1 MTVSPEELDMLE
13 ETDPIEAFNLMIR
26 SCALLSKT
34 TEGSSN
40 TSISNPSETSK
51 ENLLMEIRTKVLEV
65 DLFQAIKQDTGVIL
79 EIKGLL
85 RKLSKTSFGSKFQE
99 LSNKLESLMD
109 DIDMS
114 FQQRKIEQSK
124 LEDQTKLHDQLMVEI
139 TTFQQNIVNFRQE
152 IPDAKQKVEE
162 IDSAIAKH
170 EEEIKTLR
178 MQRAN
183 VLERESIMQKEA
195 KLAIRKV
202 KESQAFEREMAA
214 RVENGKVLDEMLA
227 KSKGKLNKL
236 KSEFVI

>member
-65 DLFQAIKQDTGVIL
+65 DLFQAIEQDTGVIL

-99 LSNKLESLMD
+99 LSNKF
-109 DIDMS
+109 DMS
-114 FQQRKIEQSK
+114 FQQRMIEQSK

-178 MQRAN
+178 LQRAN

-202 KESQAFEREMAA
+202 KESRAFEREMAA
-214 RVENGKVLDEMLA
+214 RVENGKVLDEKLA
-227 KSKGKLNKL
+227 ESKGKLNKL